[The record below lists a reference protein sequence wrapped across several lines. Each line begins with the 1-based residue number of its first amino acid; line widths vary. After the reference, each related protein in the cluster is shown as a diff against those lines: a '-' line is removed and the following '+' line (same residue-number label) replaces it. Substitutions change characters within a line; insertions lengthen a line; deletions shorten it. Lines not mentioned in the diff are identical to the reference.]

1 MNNEKSLLIIDQLLN
16 SKEPLKAD
24 KLADSLKLSRRT
36 VFNYMKSVKNGFSS
50 YKIKNLFTKVNNI
63 AINDD
68 YAVVHVTETG
78 EAETL
83 KPVEGIDGNEGAM
96 NPDIPK
102 IYNEYMDEGRVVAQM
117 NQYLDT
123 LQPLF
128 GNTIWVYY
136 LEAPS
141 KGNMDGKAVLDRFQE
156 DVNKFMTEKGAEGW
170 K

>member
-1 MNNEKSLLIIDQLLN
+1 MG
-16 SKEPLKAD
+16 
-24 KLADSLKLSRRT
+24 LAVNKDTENLDTIKKVFDLWSTPEYGDVYFQSRP
-36 VFNYMKSVKNGFSS
+36 GFP
-50 YKIKNLFTKVNNI
+50 NI
-63 AINDD
+63 
-68 YAVVHVTETG
+68 
-78 EAETL
+78 
-83 KPVEGIDGNEGAM
+83 EGIDGNEGAM

-102 IYNEYMDEGRVVAQM
+102 IYNEYMEDGRVVAQM

-156 DVNKFMTEKGAEGW
+156 DVDKFMTEKGAEGW